1 MAWRTHSNG
10 ALEMTAIHWFT
21 LDGNDTTLLAVA
33 TATVF
38 EICDFYGLYILQVS
52 THFIVVGDMTR
63 RALLWEV

>member
-1 MAWRTHSNG
+1 
-10 ALEMTAIHWFT
+10 MTAVHWFT
-21 LDGNDTTLLAVA
+21 VDGNDTTLLPVT

-38 EICDFYGLYILQVS
+38 EICDFYGLCILQVS